1 MDIADAR
8 ISHTVGTPD
17 ADFPVG
23 VFHPNGPAESSP
35 IFHWHDCVEVSY
47 VRHGR
52 GRYEIED
59 KVFDVEAGDVIVV
72 NNVERHRLTF
82 SPHHP
87 LYETSIH
94 FDPELLCRSDD
105 DSFDARYLRLFL
117 YHGSNFANRI
127 KLPERETKSI
137 GTIVQRIGLEMNEKR
152 PGYELMTK
160 SLLLTLVTTL
170 MRSTMEG
177 LNIAPAP
184 NPQNEHGPDQV
195 EKLEQ
200 ILSYIRAHSAQ
211 NLSLTSVADRFAM
224 SSSYFSAYF
233 HKALGITFSRFL
245 RQLRVRHAVRMFK
258 DKDCT
263 AQHVADACGFNSRT
277 SLYRALR
284 NYSAGDSQPQP
295 H

>member
-8 ISHTVGTPD
+8 IFHTVGTPD

-23 VFHPNGPAESSP
+23 VFHPDGPAVSSP
-35 IFHWHDCVEVSY
+35 VFHWHDCVEISY
-47 VRHGR
+47 VRRGR

-82 SPHHP
+82 SRHHP

-94 FDPELLCRSDD
+94 FDPELLCRSED

-117 YHGSNFANRI
+117 YHGSHFANQI
-127 KLPERETKSI
+127 KLPESETKLV
-137 GTIVQRIGLEMNEKR
+137 GNLVARIGREMSEKR

-170 MRSTMEG
+170 MRTTMAG
-177 LNIAPAP
+177 LDTTPAP
-184 NPQNEHGPDQV
+184 GLHEEYGPDQV
-195 EKLEQ
+195 EKLER
-200 ILSYIRAHSAQ
+200 ILSYIRAHAPED
-211 NLSLTSVADRFAM
+211 LSLTSVADRFAM

-233 HKALGITFSRFL
+233 HKSLGITFSRFVT
-245 RQLRVRHAVRMFK
+245 QLRVRHAMRMLK
-258 DKDCT
+258 DNDCT

-277 SLYRALR
+277 SLYRALKK
-284 NYSAGDSQPQP
+284 YSERDSEPQP